1 MKKILNITV
10 VFIGL
15 LSFIAINGN
24 GVLAQSVQK
33 SIEIGKLIPS
43 AVFKIT
49 EKSCKNCHYEP
60 GKLLA
65 LAKLNLSKWDNY
77 PPERQ
82 AAKAKAIYNEVWKN
96 DMPPKK
102 FRKKNPDA
110 IPTPEDVKT
119 ILEWAKS
126 LQPAKKQ

>member
-1 MKKILNITV
+1 MKKILNVTV
-10 VFIGL
+10 GFIGL
-15 LSFIAINGN
+15 LSFIANSGN
-24 GVLAQSVQK
+24 GVLAQSIHK
-33 SIEIGKLIPS
+33 SNENGKPIPS
-43 AVFKIT
+43 EVQKIT

-65 LAKLNLSKWDNY
+65 LAKLNLSKWDTY
-77 PPERQ
+77 TPERE
-82 AAKAKAIYNEVWKN
+82 AAKAKAMYNEVWKN
-96 DMPPKK
+96 NMPPKK
-102 FRKKNPDA
+102 FRKMNPRA

>member
-1 MKKILNITV
+1 MNVTV
-10 VFIGL
+10 GFIGL
-15 LSFIAINGN
+15 LSFIAISGHV
-24 GVLAQSVQK
+24 GLAQSVQK
-33 SIEIGKLIPS
+33 SNEIGKPIPS
-43 AVFKIT
+43 DVQKIT

-82 AAKAKAIYNEVWKN
+82 AAKAKAMYNEIWKN
-96 DMPPKK
+96 DMPPRK

-126 LQPAKKQ
+126 LQPTKK

>member
-1 MKKILNITV
+1 MKRIFNITAG
-10 VFIGL
+10 FIGL
-15 LSFIAINGN
+15 LTSIAISSN

-33 SIEIGKLIPS
+33 NNEIGKPIPS
-43 AVFKIT
+43 EVQKIT

-65 LAKLNLSKWDNY
+65 LAKLNLSKWDIY

-82 AAKAKAIYNEVWKN
+82 AAKSKAMYNELWKN

-102 FRKKNPDA
+102 FRKKNPGA
-110 IPTPEDVKT
+110 ILTPEDVKT

-126 LQPAKKQ
+126 LQPAKK

>member
-1 MKKILNITV
+1 MNRILIVTV
-10 VFIGL
+10 GFIGL
-15 LSFIAINGN
+15 LCFNAIGSNQ
-24 GVLAQSVQK
+24 VLAQSVQK
-33 SIEIGKLIPS
+33 NNEIGKPIPS
-43 AVFKIT
+43 EVQKIT

-77 PPERQ
+77 PHERQ
-82 AAKAKAIYNEVWKN
+82 AAKAKAMYNELSKN

-102 FRKKNPDA
+102 FRKKNPGA

-126 LQPAKKQ
+126 LQPAKN